1 MSTDSLDVERAVR
14 DRYSEAAQAREAALC
29 CPVEYDT
36 RYLEIIPQEIIER
49 DYGCGDPTR
58 WIKEGETVLDLGSGG
73 GKACYIASQVVGAT
87 GRVIGVDM
95 NDEMLELA
103 HKHRQAIGETLGYHN
118 VEFHKGRIQDLG
130 LDLGKVEA
138 RLADKPIR
146 GLGDWEALETWQEEL
161 RRSQPMIADD
171 SIDVIVSNCV
181 LNLVKPEAKEQLFG
195 EMHRV
200 LKRGGRVVISDIVC
214 DEEVP
219 QHMQDD
225 PELWSGCI
233 SGAYREDRF
242 LEAFERAGFYGI
254 QVVKRDATPWQVV
267 QGIEFR
273 SVTVE
278 AYKGKE
284 GACYERNQAVLYKG
298 PWRSVTDDD
307 GHTLYRGQPM
317 AVCDKTFQIY
327 TREPYASHVE
337 AISPRVEVPLEG
349 AALFDC
355 SQDVRRDPKVTKG
368 ADYKESRP
376 ASDCCGPA
384 DPSENGSQSA
394 GPTSGGCC

>member
-1 MSTDSLDVERAVR
+1 MSTESLDVERAVR

-58 WIKEGETVLDLGSGG
+58 WIKAGETVLDLGSGG
-73 GKACYIASQVVGAT
+73 GKACYIASQVVGAS
-87 GRVIGVDM
+87 GKVIGVDM
-95 NDEMLELA
+95 NDEMLGLA
-103 HKHRQAIGETLGYHN
+103 RKHRQAIGETLGYHN

-138 RLADKPIR
+138 RLAEKPI
-146 GLGDWEALETWQEEL
+146 GSLGDWEALETWQEEL
-161 RRSQPMIADD
+161 RRSEPMIADD
-171 SIDVIVSNCV
+171 SVDVIVSNCV
-181 LNLVKPEAKEQLFG
+181 LNLVKPEAKEKLFG

-219 QHMQDD
+219 RHMQDD

-233 SGAYREDRF
+233 SGAYREDKF

-254 QVVKRDATPWQVV
+254 QIVKRDANPWQVV

-298 PWRSVTDDD
+298 PWSSVTDDD

-337 AISPRVEVPLEG
+337 AIEPRVEIPLEG

-355 SQDVRRDPKVTKG
+355 SQDVRRDPRVTKG
-368 ADYKESRP
+368 ADYSESR
-376 ASDCCGPA
+376 AAGEDCCS
-384 DPSENGSQSA
+384 PSESA
-394 GPTSGGCC
+394 APSSGGCC